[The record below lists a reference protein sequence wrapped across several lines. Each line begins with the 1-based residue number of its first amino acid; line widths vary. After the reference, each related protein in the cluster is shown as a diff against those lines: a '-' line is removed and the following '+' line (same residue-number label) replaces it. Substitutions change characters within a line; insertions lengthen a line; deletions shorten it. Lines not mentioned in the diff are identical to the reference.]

1 MVGSYNECF
10 TVNCFLSLDLEKV
23 SDTAFHCVMV
33 AVFVSGGAV
42 QFQAQNL
49 VQCRLE
55 RRSVIIVHARV
66 RIGLIVYT
74 FVTVAFRLCFDG

>member
-1 MVGSYNECF
+1 M
-10 TVNCFLSLDLEKV
+10 NCLISLDLEKV

-55 RRSVIIVHARV
+55 RRSVVVVHARV
-66 RIGLIVYT
+66 RIGLIIYVC
-74 FVTVAFRLCFDG
+74 VIVAVRLCFDG